1 MQEVEQRRSSCRE
14 LPALNPQAGEAVK
27 VLLPL
32 CLIIGTPTVK
42 FNLTNTAMISRRYQ
56 PVLNRQQEM
65 LLPPC
70 VDEYVSQNNPVR
82 AIDAY
87 VNTLDLQALDFT
99 NSQPVIS
106 NSHYGNVN
114 KIKWIKL

>member
-1 MQEVEQRRSSCRE
+1 M
-14 LPALNPQAGEAVK
+14 
-27 VLLPL
+27 
-32 CLIIGTPTVK
+32 T
-42 FNLTNTAMISRRYQ
+42 SRRYQ
-56 PVLNRQQEM
+56 PVLNRQQEL

-87 VNTLDLQALDFT
+87 VGTLDLQVLGFK

-106 NSHYGNVN
+106 AGQPAYDPAALLKLYLYG
-114 KIKWIKL
+114 